1 MQKRE
6 IKKIYLNKI
15 NQLKNHNFQYYEKND
30 PKISDSNYDKLKKE
44 ILNLE
49 KKYKFLNS
57 KNSPSN
63 SVGFNPSKNFL
74 KAKHRERMYSLSNAF
89 DKDDLENFEKKNC
102 KLFKF

>member
-15 NQLKNHNFQYYEKND
+15 NQLKSHNFQYYEKNE
-30 PKISDSNYDKLKKE
+30 PKISDSDYDKLKNK
-44 ILNLE
+44 IFILE

-57 KNSPSN
+57 KDSPSN

-74 KAKHRERMYSLSNAF
+74 KARHRERMYSLSNAF
-89 DKDDLENFEKKNC
+89 DKNDLENFELNT
-102 KLFKF
+102 FYR